1 MIRPDGK
8 RRVFNSQRWP
18 AIGLTKAS
26 FMTDTSITPEAPDV
40 AETINFLR
48 RFSDLMSNGYNAA
61 YLLRAAD
68 LLETLT
74 ARVLSGSDEED
85 LWRYKYETL
94 SRHADALEAECEALK
109 QDIEGHLDIASSIL
123 AEREALRTALQAREA
138 EFSELDDALSRERGE
153 FATKLESH
161 EEAKAKLHAAFDRE
175 REALEATVQ
184 RRADETVELRLAVEL
199 EHEQLKA
206 AASAADQSLAELR
219 LAFDRE
225 RDDLKARLTV
235 RENELAALRTV
246 SDRENGALRAKV
258 AELEAKRVELRSTF
272 DRISDLRNQTNGHQ
286 AGAGMPIAEQ
296 AAPEAAADPLAAP
309 RGDRDPAVAETD
321 AVVPKT
327 TLRQARA
334 QFEYLAREFI
344 PLGDIASQVM
354 CELGAYTMDLALIAD
369 QRPGH
374 SPVGE
379 VARSILGPAT
389 PPLVAEKV

>member
-1 MIRPDGK
+1 
-8 RRVFNSQRWP
+8 
-18 AIGLTKAS
+18 
-26 FMTDTSITPEAPDV
+26 MTDTSITPEAPNA

-48 RFSDLMSNGYNAA
+48 RFSDLMSNGYNAS
-61 YLLRAAD
+61 YLVRAAD

-74 ARVLSGSDEED
+74 ARMLSVSDQDD

-94 SRHADALEAECEALK
+94 SSHADALEAECDALR

-138 EFSELDDALSRERGE
+138 EFSELDEALSRERGE
-153 FATKLESH
+153 FAAKLQAH
-161 EEAKAKLHAAFDRE
+161 EDAKAELRAAFDRE

-184 RRADETVELRLAVEL
+184 KRAEEIVELRLAADREQ
-199 EHEQLKA
+199 EQLKA
-206 AASAADQSLAELR
+206 TATAAEQGLAELR

-225 RDDLKARLTV
+225 RNDLKAGLTV

-246 SDRENGALRAKV
+246 SERENGALRAKV
-258 AELEAKRVELRSTF
+258 AELEAKRVELRSAF
-272 DRISDLRNQTNGHQ
+272 DRIGDLRNQANGHQ
-286 AGAGMPIAEQ
+286 GGADLLVPERAGL
-296 AAPEAAADPLAAP
+296 EAAADPLATP
-309 RGDRDPAVAETD
+309 RGDRDAAVADTD

-354 CELGAYTMDLALIAD
+354 CELGAYTMDLALVAG
-369 QRPGH
+369 QRPGD
-374 SPVGE
+374 SAVGE
-379 VARSILGPAT
+379 VARSILAPAT
-389 PPLVAEKV
+389 PPMIAEKA